1 MLQIELSLFESLI
14 VGKVLALHHKVH
26 IRSASRGF
34 VLSLDFELLGAF
46 AVPRRFLELWKIV
59 HGELWLFDVF

>member
-46 AVPRRFLELWKIV
+46 AVPRRFLEL
-59 HGELWLFDVF
+59 